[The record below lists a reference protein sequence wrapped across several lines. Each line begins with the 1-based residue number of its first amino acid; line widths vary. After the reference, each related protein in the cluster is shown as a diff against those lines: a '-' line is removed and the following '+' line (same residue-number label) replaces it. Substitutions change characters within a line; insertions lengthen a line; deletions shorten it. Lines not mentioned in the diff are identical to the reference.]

1 MFDSGEISAD
11 RIVVTGIGVC
21 SPAGNGQRDF
31 WDGLLRG
38 RSHQTPPPWARVESM
53 RCRSVC
59 RVPRR
64 TKATAPDSSFDTG
77 QIAVDACQEALSDAG
92 IAPAVS
98 RMRVGIVVGTAMG
111 GFDTGVNYGAARVPE
126 LALINSPAHLL
137 ARAFFLTGPVS
148 AVPAACAA
156 GSVAIVYAMLQLQQH
171 RADAM
176 LAGGFDTI
184 SDVPFAGFSSLHLLT
199 NDCVRPFDRG
209 RTGFLIG
216 EGAGFLVLETLVSAR
231 KRKAQIYAE
240 IRGFGLGADSY
251 HVVHPHP
258 EAQGLLSAMKCA
270 LKMGR
275 CRVEDV
281 DYVNSHGTATKA
293 NDKSE
298 SLALNVG
305 LRPNGRKVV
314 TSSFKSVL
322 GHTMGAAGA
331 IETIGC
337 LLALKHR
344 CVPPTWNF
352 QEADPE
358 CDIDCVP
365 NEPRPMVLK
374 TIIKNSSG
382 FGGTNCS
389 LLLAT
394 C

>member
-176 LAGGFDTI
+176 LQVGLTQFQMYLSQDSPACICSPTTV
-184 SDVPFAGFSSLHLLT
+184 SDRLIEVEPAFSSEKGPAFWFLKLWRLLVNEKLKST
-199 NDCVRPFDRG
+199 RRS
-209 RTGFLIG
+209 
-216 EGAGFLVLETLVSAR
+216 GALV
-231 KRKAQIYAE
+231 
-240 IRGFGLGADSY
+240 
-251 HVVHPHP
+251 
-258 EAQGLLSAMKCA
+258 
-270 LKMGR
+270 
-275 CRVEDV
+275 
-281 DYVNSHGTATKA
+281 
-293 NDKSE
+293 
-298 SLALNVG
+298 
-305 LRPNGRKVV
+305 
-314 TSSFKSVL
+314 
-322 GHTMGAAGA
+322 
-331 IETIGC
+331 
-337 LLALKHR
+337 
-344 CVPPTWNF
+344 
-352 QEADPE
+352 
-358 CDIDCVP
+358 
-365 NEPRPMVLK
+365 
-374 TIIKNSSG
+374 
-382 FGGTNCS
+382 
-389 LLLAT
+389 
-394 C
+394 